1 MDSIKAYIKEL
12 RKIPLLTAEEEI
24 ELAKKIKKGDK
35 KAQEKMI
42 RSNLRLV
49 INIAKRYI
57 HFGVPIMDL
66 IEEGNLGLM
75 KAVKKFEHKR
85 GLRFSTCAAWWIRQ
99 SIGRA
104 ISEQGKLIRVPVY
117 MNDLQIK
124 HNKTKET
131 LTQKL
136 RRPPNPGELAKAIGV
151 TADKI
156 KQLTTYSTKTSSLD
170 APVGEEGEDEVMDLI
185 EDTTTKSPED
195 ALSIEF
201 NKERIAGLLHHM
213 SDKERKILSLRFGLD
228 KNSPHTL
235 ADIARKEKVSR
246 ERIRQIESVA
256 LKKLR
261 KFARIQDK
269 EMIL

>member
-131 LTQKL
+131 
-136 RRPPNPGELAKAIGV
+136 N
-151 TADKI
+151 
-156 KQLTTYSTKTSSLD
+156 
-170 APVGEEGEDEVMDLI
+170 
-185 EDTTTKSPED
+185 
-195 ALSIEF
+195 
-201 NKERIAGLLHHM
+201 
-213 SDKERKILSLRFGLD
+213 
-228 KNSPHTL
+228 
-235 ADIARKEKVSR
+235 
-246 ERIRQIESVA
+246 
-256 LKKLR
+256 
-261 KFARIQDK
+261 
-269 EMIL
+269 

>member
-12 RKIPLLTAEEEI
+12 RKIPLLTVEEEI

-66 IEEGNLGLM
+66 IEEGNIGLM
-75 KAVKKFEHKR
+75 KAVKKFEPKR

-99 SIGRA
+99 AIGRA

-136 RRPPNPGELAKAIGV
+136 RRPPSSGELAKAIGV

-201 NKERIAGLLHHM
+201 NKDRIEGLLHHM
-213 SDKERKILSLRFGLD
+213 TDKERKILSLRFGLD

-269 EMIL
+269 ETLC